1 MIAVGPVFG
10 SGGPVIIVIL
20 HCHFERGGVT
30 QVVENHVRALRETG
44 QFERI
49 VLVSGERKSGLS
61 EETLNTVEWINIDG
75 FDYDPDGLSDGDL
88 ASRQQRM
95 LHELKTQ
102 FAYHDLVVDD
112 ALLHWHN
119 HSLGKNTAAPGVIR
133 SLAGEGWSILLQVH
147 DFAEDNRPENYER
160 LISAI
165 GAEHK
170 QQVDHYL
177 YPLHEQIHYATLT
190 TSDSFILEAL
200 GVDRERIDCL
210 PNSVSVPQGLS
221 LAKEEARHRVVDA
234 MNLPADARWSLYPV
248 RGIRRKNIGELL
260 LLARWGESN
269 RYMGLTLKP
278 VTRMEQRS
286 YERWKCVAAEVS
298 TRTIFDAGESSGL
311 SFLQNLL
318 AADFVVSTSVAEGF
332 GMAFLE
338 PWLLGRGVIA
348 RRLNTVT
355 DDFERGGVDLSSFYD
370 SIPIPGNKSW
380 MNECEKEIRDAQRK
394 AWKHLPEAFQPK
406 MLASHDD
413 TAETI
418 DFARLIPQRQIEV
431 LKRMVADR
439 GFENAA
445 REFSDS
451 LVTCMEKGVSDA
463 VLLANA
469 DAVRELYGP
478 TRIGDS
484 LVRIYQQLGND
495 SIVGKHIAG
504 PEAVGRS
511 VDPDAGRQAG
521 IDLISTFRPFFPC
534 RTELL

>member
-10 SGGPVIIVIL
+10 SGDAVIIVIL

-61 EETLNTVEWINIDG
+61 EETLNTVEWINLDG

-160 LISAI
+160 LISAM
-165 GAEHK
+165 GAENK

-177 YPLHEQIHYATLT
+177 YPLHERIHYATLT
-190 TSDSFILEAL
+190 TSDSLILEAL

-210 PNSVSVPQGLS
+210 PNSVAVPQGLS
-221 LAKEEARHRVVDA
+221 LAKEEARHKVLDA
-234 MNLPADARWSLYPV
+234 MKLPADARWSLYPV

-260 LLARWGESN
+260 LLARWGGSN

-380 MNECEKEIRDAQRK
+380 MNECEREIRDAQKK
-394 AWKHLPEAFQPK
+394 AWNHLPEAFQPK
-406 MLASHDD
+406 MLASYDD

-445 REFSDS
+445 REFSES
-451 LVTCMEKGVSDA
+451 LVTCMEKGVSDS

-478 TRIGDS
+478 ARIGDS
-484 LVRIYQQLGND
+484 LVRIYQQLGNC
-495 SIVGKHIAG
+495 SNVGKRITV
-504 PEAVGRS
+504 PESVGIS
-511 VDPDAGRQAG
+511 VDADAGRQTG
-521 IDLISTFRPFFPC
+521 IDLISTFRPYFPC